1 MDLVIPPLTRPPHR
15 IISLVPSLTEA
26 LFAFGLGD
34 RIVGLTEYCV
44 EPQPDVRSKPTIGG
58 TKNPNLQA
66 MLRLAPDLVV
76 ANVEENRK
84 VDVEALQA
92 RGVAVFV
99 CFPQTVADALMTLRA
114 LARVTAAEEQA
125 HPILTRIAETFR
137 ETKALTAG
145 RRPVRVFC
153 PIWKDPWMTINRE
166 TFIHDMLATC
176 GGENVFAERQ
186 RRFPLAADLGQ
197 LSASDDV
204 RAEGRDRRYPRVTLE
219 EMAGLKPEVIV
230 LPDEPYRFA
239 EADVSELR
247 AFRDVPAVQA
257 GRIHLVDGK
266 TICWYWSRLDESLR
280 TLRHLLTG
288 NFTPARS
295 RHTKESGP

>member
-1 MDLVIPPLTRPPHR
+1 MEPVIPPLIRTPSR

-34 RIVGLTEYCV
+34 RIVGLTEYCA

-66 MLRLAPDLVV
+66 MLGLAPDLVV

-92 RGVAVFV
+92 HGIAVFV

-125 HPILTRIAETFR
+125 HPILVRIEEAFH
-137 ETKALTAG
+137 ETKSLTAG

-153 PIWKDPWMTINRE
+153 PIWKDPWMTINQQ

-197 LSASDDV
+197 SSASDTV

-239 EADVSELR
+239 EADVNELR
-247 AFRDVPAVQA
+247 EFRDVPAVRA

-266 TICWYWSRLDESLR
+266 MICWYWSRLDEGLR
-280 TLRHLLTG
+280 LLRHLLTCP
-288 NFTPARS
+288 FTPERS